1 MFFFRWNEK
10 KREWQW
16 RLLPLAKVM
25 NNCHFFGTLPFRKAA
40 VAIPI
45 VEHWT
50 MLTFT
55 RDIWHMGRVPC
66 GLTIWH
72 HFYSNKSSKNIPSL
86 HPHPHLVHR
95 CIHDDQHSAVVVTP
109 STLFTMVSSLVETV
123 EVAQRRWN
131 WKRWR
136 QSWWRRREGT
146 VHFEG
151 GEDLGSPS
159 PNGKSLCPK
168 KLSGMGPPLP

>member
-50 MLTFT
+50 MITFT
-55 RDIWHMGRVPC
+55 KDIWLMGRVPC
-66 GLTIWH
+66 VLTIWH
-72 HFYSNKSSKNIPSL
+72 HFYSNKLSKNIPTL

-123 EVAQRRWN
+123 EAAQRGGIEKGGARAD
-131 WKRWR
+131 
-136 QSWWRRREGT
+136 
-146 VHFEG
+146 G
-151 GEDLGSPS
+151 GEGKGPS
-159 PNGKSLCPK
+159 TLRVEKTWV
-168 KLSGMGPPLP
+168 PLALLTEDRQKCS